1 MGEDGGMGYGACG
14 SVPPP
19 SNFDIA
25 DPECS
30 RMALT
35 STPLGVK
42 APQNLSAGL
51 HRPVQKL
58 LLEDMKYCRTS
69 RAMPAAA
76 GVAME
81 VPVILMVLQE
91 ASPATPLDRADS
103 SESPGATRS
112 GLILQYVQYSAAV

>member
-1 MGEDGGMGYGACG
+1 MDEGERMKCMWLGLV

-30 RMALT
+30 MMALT
-35 STPLGVK
+35 NTPLGVK

-51 HRPVQKL
+51 HRPIQKLL

-69 RAMPAAA
+69 RAIPAAA

-81 VPVILMVLQE
+81 EPVMLM
-91 ASPATPLDRADS
+91 
-103 SESPGATRS
+103 
-112 GLILQYVQYSAAV
+112 GLVQPRPWIERTA